1 MRIRLPNNWTPRPY
15 QMDAWAYLENGGRH
29 AELIWHRRSGKD
41 DIALHRSACAAFERV
56 GNYWHMLPEYAQ
68 ARKAI
73 WEAVNPHTGRQ
84 RIDEAFPME
93 IREVTRNDEMFIR
106 FKNGSTWQVVGSD
119 SYNRL
124 VGSTPIGVV
133 YSEWAITNPAAR
145 AYLRPIFKENNGWQ
159 IFITTPRGHNHAYKS
174 FYSARATPGTFTQIL
189 TAADTRILTRDQL
202 EEERRA
208 YIGENGEDEGEAIF
222 QQEYFC
228 SWDAAILGAYY
239 GKEMRKADEQGRIG
253 PVQWDEHLKVYTAW
267 DLGYKDDTAIWF
279 YQVLRGE
286 VRVIDF
292 YSVSGA
298 SIEQIAD
305 AVKVKP
311 YRYAKHYLPHDA
323 RAKTLAAAGKSI
335 IEQLASH
342 LGFAN
347 LAVVPELSVQ
357 DGIQAVRQVL
367 PRCWFNED
375 GCRDGIEALRQYQ
388 REYDEDKKAFR
399 QTPRHDWASHPADA
413 FRMLA
418 LAYREDAPT
427 TERPAEP
434 RPLMVG
440 PTNTATLNDMWATAQ
455 TSRRTR
461 I

>member
-1 MRIRLPNNWTPRPY
+1 LIEIDLPYNPRRAFLPFHDRTKRWACLVAHRRAGKTVAAVNDIIRAAVMYTAPNGLFGYVAPYQNQARRIAWDYFKFYAAPLISDANEQMMTLTLLNGAKVSLFGADNADAMRGLGFSGIYLDEYGDFKPSVFGNVIRPALSDKQGWAVFAGTPKGKNQFWDIYETARRIPDEWFLLRLPASTSGLLPVS
-15 QMDAWAYLENGGRH
+15 
-29 AELIWHRRSGKD
+29 EL
-41 DIALHRSACAAFERV
+41 
-56 GNYWHMLPEYAQ
+56 N
-68 ARKAI
+68 
-73 WEAVNPHTGRQ
+73 
-84 RIDEAFPME
+84 
-93 IREVTRNDEMFIR
+93 
-106 FKNGSTWQVVGSD
+106 
-119 SYNRL
+119 
-124 VGSTPIGVV
+124 
-133 YSEWAITNPAAR
+133 AAR
-145 AYLRPIFKENNGWQ
+145 AQLSEDQYL
-159 IFITTPRGHNHAYKS
+159 
-174 FYSARATPGTFTQIL
+174 
-189 TAADTRILTRDQL
+189 
-202 EEERRA
+202 
-208 YIGENGEDEGEAIF
+208 
-222 QQEYFC
+222 QEYEC
-228 SWDAAILGAYY
+228 SFEAAILGAFY
-239 GKEMRKADEQGRIG
+239 GKEMREAQEQGRIG
-253 PVQWDEHLKVYTAW
+253 RVRWDENLKVYTAW

-292 YSVSGA
+292 HSVSGA

-305 AVKVKP
+305 TVKVKP

-335 IEQLASH
+335 IEQLAAH

-399 QTPRHDWASHPADA
+399 QAPRHDWASHPADA

-427 TERPAEP
+427 TERSAET

-455 TSRRTR
+455 TSRRSR